1 MNDHTTTTGLPA
13 PGPSARGAARTDQ
26 QDRLSTP
33 QRGQRA
39 GRRAAQAKWVL
50 LLIVLTAVAGATF
63 YWYVTRDEATT
74 DDAYTDGHAV
84 TVAPQVSG
92 TVVALHVNDNQRVK
106 AGDVLIEIDP
116 RAYAAARDQ
125 AQGSLQVAE
134 AQLANARINL
144 DWARVDYPARLAA
157 AQAQLAGARAN
168 HFKADADARR
178 QRGLP
183 KQATTQQEI
192 DNASAA
198 LRSAEAQVDQ
208 VQAAVRQADLVP
220 QYIGEAEAQVRQLE
234 AQVALAR
241 AQLDQAMLNLSWT
254 GVTAPQDG
262 WITKR
267 NVEQGNYVQAGQSI
281 FSIVTPE
288 VWITA
293 NFKESQLDRMRPGE
307 KVDIS
312 VDAYP
317 HLKLTGHIDS
327 IQLGSGSRFTAF
339 PPENATGNYVKIVQ
353 RIPVKIVIYSGLDPN
368 LPLPLGLSAVPTV
381 HLTPSARADGAA

>member
-1 MNDHTTTTGLPA
+1 M
-13 PGPSARGAARTDQ
+13 
-26 QDRLSTP
+26 
-33 QRGQRA
+33 
-39 GRRAAQAKWVL
+39 
-50 LLIVLTAVAGATF
+50 LIAVAGATV

-92 TVVALHVNDNQRVK
+92 TVVALHVTDNQRVK

-144 DWARVDYPARLAA
+144 ERAGVDYPARLAV
-157 AQAQLAGARAN
+157 AQAQLAAAVATQ
-168 HFKADADARR
+168 FKADADARR

-183 KQATTQQEI
+183 KQATTQQDI
-192 DNASAA
+192 DSSSAA

-208 VQAAVRQADLVP
+208 AQAAVRQADQVP
-220 QYIGEAEAQVRQLE
+220 QFIAEAEAQVRQLE

-241 AQLDQAMLNLSWT
+241 AQLDQAQLNLSWT
-254 GVTAPQDG
+254 KVTAPQDG

-293 NFKESQLDRMRPGE
+293 NFKEFQLDRMRPRRPGRYQRRRLPE
-307 KVDIS
+307 SEAHRPRRQHPTRLGLALHRLPAGKR
-312 VDAYP
+312 
-317 HLKLTGHIDS
+317 HR
-327 IQLGSGSRFTAF
+327 QLR
-339 PPENATGNYVKIVQ
+339 EDRATGPGEDRHRQ
-353 RIPVKIVIYSGLDPN
+353 RHGSQPSPAAWPVR
-368 LPLPLGLSAVPTV
+368 
-381 HLTPSARADGAA
+381 RADRSSHLIGPGRCGFQVDQGALPPGPPPRAAGPWNPVSLVC